1 MQACF
6 KCHHLS
12 LRLAAYWGV
21 GKVMDDIS
29 DFM

>member
-1 MQACF
+1 MQARF

-12 LRLAAYWGV
+12 LHLAAYFWA